1 VIHAPTHVGFTDI
14 CGSARFSFALR
25 RDVGYV
31 ILESRIFVLSE
42 IFWALARLSHRAP
55 LHRND
60 PGHRGF
66 SYRFLV
72 EMLDFDADVQ
82 HH

>member
-1 VIHAPTHVGFTDI
+1 VLRT
-14 CGSARFSFALR
+14 SAALLVFPFALR
-25 RDVGYV
+25 RDVGYF
-31 ILESRIFVLSE
+31 IFESRIVVLSE
-42 IFWALARLSHRAP
+42 ILWALARLSHRTP

-60 PGHRGF
+60 PGHRSL